1 MNKKLCIL
9 TALFVAFSAQLL
21 VAQSITVMSYNIR
34 SSTKNEQDGEHGWVH
49 RKEAAVK
56 MLLAEKPDI
65 VGMQEE
71 MPDQEAYFREHLSA
85 LYDGVAISRD
95 PANREDE
102 ACAIFYNKEKFD
114 LVRTNTFWL
123 SETPNEP
130 SRGWDGKYKRIVT
143 YVFVKVIL
151 YPKVYDTKC
160 SIKYEY

>member
-71 MPDQEAYFREHLSA
+71 MPEMNWPQMGRYMYTARLKTFEEAQEFIRW
-85 LYDGVAISRD
+85 
-95 PANREDE
+95 PA
-102 ACAIFYNKEKFD
+102 
-114 LVRTNTFWL
+114 
-123 SETPNEP
+123 
-130 SRGWDGKYKRIVT
+130 
-143 YVFVKVIL
+143 VFFPL
-151 YPKVYDTKC
+151 
-160 SIKYEY
+160 